1 MGGELEAA
9 LKSFYRSFSPVR
21 RVIAGYAAVEK
32 SLYTRGLLS
41 AGRLNLPDFLGI
53 GAPRAGTTWLDRNL
67 RAHPDLCLPD
77 RKELHYFDR
86 YYDTALYVY
95 TRRFRSGRGRI
106 KGEITPAYS
115 ILPVERIRF
124 IRTLMPDVRLFLIL
138 RNPIERS
145 WSETVYNLRR
155 HMDVEHLTD
164 VSNDTVLLLINS
176 QATTSRSDYLHNL
189 DNWLSV
195 FHPEQLLIGFYESID
210 REPQPLLTA
219 IFDHIGVRTDI
230 DWETMPYHEKFNVNP
245 PIDIPPDIRAMLEER
260 YCPEIEALYA
270 RFGAPVA
277 GWRC

>member
-1 MGGELEAA
+1 MGSQLGTA
-9 LKSFYRSFSPVR
+9 LKSFYRSFSPAR

-77 RKELHYFDR
+77 QKELHYFDR
-86 YYDTALYVY
+86 YYETALYIY
-95 TRRFRSGRGRI
+95 TRRFRSGRGKI

-124 IRTLMPDVRLFLIL
+124 IRTLMPDARLFFIL
-138 RNPIERS
+138 RHPIERS

-155 HMDVEHLTD
+155 HIEDEHLKD
-164 VSNDTVLLLINS
+164 VSNDFILQLITS
-176 QATTSRSDYLHNL
+176 PETTSRSDYLHNI
-189 DNWLSV
+189 DHWLSV
-195 FHPEQLLIGFYESID
+195 YPPEQLLIVFYESID
-210 REPQPLLTA
+210 REPQRLLTA
-219 IFDHIGVRTDI
+219 IFNHIGARTDI
-230 DWETMPYHEKFNVNP
+230 DWETMPYREKYNVNP
-245 PIDIPPDIRAMLEER
+245 TIDLPADIRATLEER
-260 YCPEIEALYA
+260 YCPEIEALHE